1 MDQGVSDP
9 FIVVVKLRTDENVVT
24 YWRRKFPV
32 NNRKDEGEGMDML
45 TRKKK
50 KKLKQLE
57 TTIMRSETRKGLKE
71 ETPRKAHRIERE
83 TNEIIVQ
90 TK

>member
-50 KKLKQLE
+50 TQAIRNYDYE
-57 TTIMRSETRKGLKE
+57 IRNPQGTQRGDTT
-71 ETPRKAHRIERE
+71 
-83 TNEIIVQ
+83 
-90 TK
+90 

>member
-9 FIVVVKLRTDENVVT
+9 FIVVVKLRTDENMAT
-24 YWRRKFPV
+24 YLRTKLTASSWKAG
-32 NNRKDEGEGMDML
+32 GEGMDML
-45 TRKKK
+45 TREISNN
-50 KKLKQLE
+50 E

-71 ETPRKAHRIERE
+71 ETPRKANQIERE